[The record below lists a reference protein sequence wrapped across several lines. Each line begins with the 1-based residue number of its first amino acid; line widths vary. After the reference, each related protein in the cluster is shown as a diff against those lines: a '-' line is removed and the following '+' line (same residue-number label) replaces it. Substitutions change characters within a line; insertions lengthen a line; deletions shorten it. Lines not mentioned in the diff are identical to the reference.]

1 MSASDFSHKKI
12 WMSWIMD
19 EGIQDKF
26 QRLLN
31 NQLLPLINVIL
42 AVEKI

>member
-1 MSASDFSHKKI
+1 
-12 WMSWIMD
+12 MD